1 MTEFMHE
8 VVARRERQGQGQRR
22 PSSSLSQ
29 MMQQEYERLV
39 ASASRAYA
47 TDIVRPPSITR
58 NGNSYVNVSGHSYVL
73 QSNWPLSPDLM
84 NAIARHSNAQPFN
97 EHLMQCPQN
106 GEGFELQSIEWTGPR
121 STDRE
126 YGHAFVS
133 SHDTYRYMCIG
144 CGHQQ
149 SVVMPRL
156 SGLAV

>member
-1 MTEFMHE
+1 MPEFLHE
-8 VVARRERQGQGQRR
+8 VVKRRERAEESRQLMSYSDNLRR
-22 PSSSLSQ
+22 E
-29 MMQQEYERLV
+29 MQASYERLV
-39 ASASRAYA
+39 SSAVRV
-47 TDIVRPPSITR
+47 DGLVRPPSITR